1 MIMKRNIKIFG
12 AVVMAVSAAMYGCS
26 KVENGFLSNQIRY
39 VDNPIKIKRGQV
51 QSTNPVS
58 NDGSSAPVVYKLLDI
73 RDAEKH
79 THADSV
85 FNNYERY
92 EWIGKFDP
100 EKDTTVA
107 LLNTKRQ
114 KVNTPCFEFNEHT
127 GAFTFYGTS
136 IKVPLGTYEFDIQA
150 SNQNGS
156 KVYKNIATFTL
167 IDEPP
172 YHVGDGGAAWFKDGT
187 TTSGDLGVPIV
198 TIRKISDEGTNIILK
213 IADQNGRYFNPAKG
227 EIIRRGDRSDFQ
239 TYAQFHPLEKTDT
252 SMVCNFETT
261 PFPLLQ
267 SAYGYLIYYRIPSQF
282 VTVDPGYAPTNEKI
296 YNVNPRFQFQIF
308 QEGTYE
314 VVVKVKHVNRI
325 I

>member
-1 MIMKRNIKIFG
+1 MIMKRNIKVIG
-12 AVVMAVSAAMYGCS
+12 AVVMALTGAMYGCA
-26 KVENGFLSNQIRY
+26 KVENGFLSTQIRY
-39 VDNPIKIKRGQV
+39 VDNPIQIKRGQV
-51 QSTNPVS
+51 QQTNPVS

-73 RDAEKH
+73 RYADKH
-79 THADSV
+79 THADSI
-85 FNNYERY
+85 FEKYDRY
-92 EWIGKFDP
+92 EWTGKFDP
-100 EKDTTVA
+100 QKDTTVA

-114 KVNTPCFEFNEHT
+114 KVTTPCFEFNEHT

-136 IKVPLGTYEFDIQA
+136 IKVPLGTYEFDISA
-150 SNQNGS
+150 SNQNGT
-156 KVYKNIATFTL
+156 KEYKNIGTITL

-187 TTSGDLGVPIV
+187 DANGDLGAPVV
-198 TIRKISDEGTNIILK
+198 TIKKLSDEGTNIILK
-213 IADQNGRYFNPAKG
+213 IADQNGRYFNPSKG

-239 TYAQFHPLEKTDT
+239 TYAQFHPLELTDT

-267 SAYGYLIYYRIPSQF
+267 SAYGYLIYYRIPSKF
-282 VTVDPGYAPTNEKI
+282 VKVDAGYAPTADPI

-314 VVVKVKHVNRI
+314 VKVTIKHVNRL
-325 I
+325 

>member
-1 MIMKRNIKIFG
+1 MKRNIKVIG
-12 AVVMAVSAAMYGCS
+12 AVVMALTGAMYGCA
-26 KVENGFLSNQIRY
+26 KVENGFLSTQIRY
-39 VDNPIKIKRGQV
+39 VDNPIQIKRGQV
-51 QSTNPVS
+51 QQTNPVS

-73 RDAEKH
+73 RTADKH
-79 THADSV
+79 VHADSM
-85 FNNYERY
+85 FAKFDRY

-100 EKDTTVA
+100 QKDTTIA

-114 KVNTPCFEFNEHT
+114 KVTTPCFEFNEHT

-136 IKVPLGTYEFDIQA
+136 VKVPLGTYEFDISA
-150 SNQNGS
+150 SNQNGT
-156 KVYKNIATFTL
+156 KEYKNIGTITL
-167 IDEPP
+167 VDEPP

-187 TTSGDLGVPIV
+187 TTSGDLGAPIV
-198 TIRKISDEGTNIILK
+198 TIKKISDEGTNIILK
-213 IADQNGRYFNPAKG
+213 IADQNGRYFNPSKG

-282 VTVDPGYAPTNEKI
+282 VKVDAGYAPTADPI

-314 VVVKVKHVNRI
+314 VTVTIKHVNRL
-325 I
+325 